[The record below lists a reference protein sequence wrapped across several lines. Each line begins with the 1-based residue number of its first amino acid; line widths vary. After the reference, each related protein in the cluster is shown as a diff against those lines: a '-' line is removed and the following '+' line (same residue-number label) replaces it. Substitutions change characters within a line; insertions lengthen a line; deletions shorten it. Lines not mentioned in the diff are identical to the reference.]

1 MDVVD
6 FAKHVY
12 KKIEQRENDI
22 SMLLITG
29 AVKDHEQY
37 RHLVGEAQGLSFA
50 KDEIKSLLER
60 NANDVEDLIRSCP
73 RCAKS

>member
-29 AVKDHEQY
+29 AVKDYEQY

-60 NANDVEDLIRSCP
+60 IANDVEDLIRS
-73 RCAKS
+73 

>member
-12 KKIEQRENDI
+12 KKIQQRENDI
-22 SMLLITG
+22 SMLLLTG

-50 KDEIKSLLER
+50 KDEIKSLLEST
-60 NANDVEDLIRSCP
+60 AEDVEDLIRS
-73 RCAKS
+73 

>member
-12 KKIEQRENDI
+12 KKIEQREKDI

-29 AVKDHEQY
+29 AVKDYEQY

-50 KDEIKSLLER
+50 KEEIKSLLEN
-60 NANDVEDLIRSCP
+60 NADYDEDTLRS
-73 RCAKS
+73 

>member
-29 AVKDHEQY
+29 AVKGHEQY

-60 NANDVEDLIRSCP
+60 NANDVEDLIRS
-73 RCAKS
+73 

>member
-12 KKIEQRENDI
+12 KKIQQRENDI
-22 SMLLITG
+22 SMLLLTG

-37 RHLVGEAQGLSFA
+37 RHLVGEAQSVGSN
-50 KDEIKSLLER
+50 I
-60 NANDVEDLIRSCP
+60 N
-73 RCAKS
+73 

>member
-12 KKIEQRENDI
+12 KKIQQRENDI

-29 AVKDHEQY
+29 AAKDHEQY

-60 NANDVEDLIRSCP
+60 NANDVEDLIRS
-73 RCAKS
+73 

>member
-37 RHLVGEAQGLSFA
+37 RQLVGEAQGLSFA

-60 NANDVEDLIRSCP
+60 NANDVEDLIRS
-73 RCAKS
+73 

>member
-12 KKIEQRENDI
+12 KKIEQREKDI

-29 AVKDHEQY
+29 AVKDYE
-37 RHLVGEAQGLSFA
+37 
-50 KDEIKSLLER
+50 
-60 NANDVEDLIRSCP
+60 
-73 RCAKS
+73 

>member
-29 AVKDHEQY
+29 AVKDHEQD

-60 NANDVEDLIRSCP
+60 NANDVEDLIRS
-73 RCAKS
+73 